1 VDVHE
6 AMEKAAADLET
17 EPVETP
23 AAPEPAAASETAP
36 EPKEQ
41 TAAQRARD
49 EAGRFASTPK
59 PEKVEKAPE
68 PKAETRTAVPVKGP
82 TTQTPPPVAPEPP
95 AVSVKAPQSWK
106 PAAREAFAKA
116 PPEVQQEALR
126 RESEITRTLQETAQ
140 ARQFAQTTHQAISAY
155 EGVARTRGLD
165 SMTWAGEAL
174 QERAILQAGPTTQRA
189 PILARMLAEGGQDL
203 IQQVASILDGQAA
216 PQHAPQPQPV
226 NIQAE
231 VQRAIQAERQQ
242 MMAGQADQAVRAFV
256 ATQPEY
262 LNDVA
267 HDMVAVLNAAAQS
280 NDPALRNMTPEE
292 AYDRACWMNPE
303 IRERIQKSKQA
314 EAARTPQP
322 VTEQQRRAA
331 ASVRSQPAPAP
342 AGKPKGI
349 KEAMER
355 AADDLGMSVD

>member
-1 VDVHE
+1 
-6 AMEKAAADLET
+6 MEKAAAELET
-17 EPVETP
+17 EPAETP
-23 AAPEPAAASETAP
+23 ATPEPATAVEAAP
-36 EPKEQ
+36 EAKEQ

-49 EAGRFASTPK
+49 EAGRFASAPK
-59 PEKVEKAPE
+59 PEKPDKPPE
-68 PKAETRTAVPVKGP
+68 PKAETRTPVPPKGP
-82 TTQTPPPVAPEPP
+82 TAQTPQPTTPEPP
-95 AVSVKAPQSWK
+95 AISVKAPQSWK

-126 RESEITRTLQETAQ
+126 RESEITRTLNETAQ

-155 EGVARTRGLD
+155 EGVARTRGQD

-174 QERAILQAGPTTQRA
+174 QERAILQAGPVTQRA

-203 IQQVASILDGQAA
+203 IQQVASLLDGQAA
-216 PQHAPQPQPV
+216 PQHAPQQQPV

-231 VQRAIQAERQQ
+231 VQRIIQAERQQ
-242 MMAGQADQAVRAFV
+242 VMASHADQTVRAFV

-267 HDMVAVLNAAAQS
+267 NDMIAVLTAASQS

-331 ASVRSQPAPAP
+331 TSVRSQPAPAP
-342 AGKPKGI
+342 VGKPKGVR
-349 KEAMER
+349 ASLER
-355 AADDLGMSVD
+355 AADDLGMAVD